1 MNLGSY
7 DAKKLDLFLG
17 FKVKS
22 QLCAWMTSAA
32 VCTEGFCKER
42 NYSWVRGLEI
52 VRRELQLSAQLEI
65 VRKELQLS
73 AQLDLKDGSAAEC
86 TDQNCCFVRVE

>member
-1 MNLGSY
+1 MTWRSC

-22 QLCAWMTSAA
+22 QLYAWTTSTA
-32 VCTEGFCKER
+32 VCAEGFCKKELQL
-42 NYSWVRGLEI
+42 SAQLEI
-52 VRRELQLSAQLEI
+52 VRNELQLSAQLEI

-73 AQLDLKDGSAAEC
+73 AQLDLKDGSTAKCA
-86 TDQNCCFVRVE
+86 DQNCCFVRVE